1 MSLFSKYI
9 KFLVS
14 RLLGT
19 LVETVVLWVLSGYV
33 FFSYAGK
40 YIAAP
45 AISFEIVMFFNFIIS
60 YYWIWSKDISV
71 KSTKVFF
78 TSLGLFNLSAIFGF
92 AIKMGFLLLF
102 ASILKWNVV
111 YCNLLALL
119 ISGIVN
125 FLLAEMMVFKKRRNL
140 PVIDGY
146 APVDDRERML
156 YDRRSNN

>member
-1 MSLFSKYI
+1 MGIF
-9 KFLVS
+9 
-14 RLLGT
+14 RLC
-19 LVETVVLWVLSGYV
+19 V
-33 FFSYAGK
+33 FSYSGK

-45 AISFEIVMFFNFIIS
+45 AISFEIVMLFNFIIS

-78 TSLGLFNLSAIFGF
+78 TSLGLFNLSAVFGF

-125 FLLAEMMVFKKRRNL
+125 FLLAEMMVFKKRRHL

-146 APVDDRERML
+146 APVNDSERMIF
-156 YDRRSNN
+156 DR

>member
-1 MSLFSKYI
+1 MLLLSKYI

-19 LVETVVLWVLSGYV
+19 LIETVVLLVLSSYV

-40 YIAAP
+40 YIVAP
-45 AISFEIVMFFNFIIS
+45 AISFEIVMFINFIIS
-60 YYWIWSKDISV
+60 YYWIWNKSISARNA
-71 KSTKVFF
+71 KAFLTR
-78 TSLGLFNLSAIFGF
+78 LGVFNLSAIFGF

-125 FLLAEMMVFKKRRNL
+125 FLLAEKVVFKKRAHL

-146 APVDDRERML
+146 APVDDQASL
-156 YDRRSNN
+156 TV